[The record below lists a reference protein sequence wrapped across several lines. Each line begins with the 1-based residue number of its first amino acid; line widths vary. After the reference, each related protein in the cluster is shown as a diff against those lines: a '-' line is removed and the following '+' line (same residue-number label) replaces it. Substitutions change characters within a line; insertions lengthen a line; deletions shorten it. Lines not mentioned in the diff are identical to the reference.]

1 MRSRTTSD
9 PESTRQFAIDIA
21 RTLADSKCSDVIL
34 LDVRGRSQVTDYVI
48 IGSGTSQRQMRAA
61 AQDIE
66 DVGKARGQHPF
77 RTNADQS
84 STWIVVD
91 FVEIVAH
98 LFEPDQ
104 RLYYDLEL
112 LHADGKR
119 VEWRRPEGELP
130 PGRGSSGGSSSG
142 GSSGGTASSGR
153 ANAGKAER

>member
-21 RTLADSKCSDVIL
+21 RTLADSKCSDVVL
-34 LDVRGRSQVTDYVI
+34 LDVRGRSQVTDYVVI
-48 IGSGTSQRQMRAA
+48 ASGTSQRQMRAA

-66 DVGKARGQHPF
+66 DIGKARGQHPF
-77 RTNADQS
+77 HTNADQS

-112 LHADGKR
+112 
-119 VEWRRPEGELP
+119 
-130 PGRGSSGGSSSG
+130 
-142 GSSGGTASSGR
+142 
-153 ANAGKAER
+153 

>member
-1 MRSRTTSD
+1 MRSRSTAD
-9 PESTRQFAIDIA
+9 PESTRQFAVDMA
-21 RTLADSKCSDVIL
+21 RTLADSKCTEVVL
-34 LDVRGRSQVTDYVI
+34 LDVRGRSQVCDYVI

-61 AQDIE
+61 AQELE
-66 DVGKARGQHPF
+66 DLGKSRGQHPF
-77 RTNADQS
+77 RTNADEG

-119 VEWRRPEGELP
+119 VDWRRPEGELP
-130 PGRGSSGGSSSG
+130 PARVARQGG
-142 GSSGGTASSGR
+142 
-153 ANAGKAER
+153 GKTEG

>member
-119 VEWRRPEGELP
+119 IEWRRPEGELP
-130 PGRGSSGGSSSG
+130 PGRGTSGGA
-142 GSSGGTASSGR
+142 ASSGR
-153 ANAGKAER
+153 ASAGKAER

>member
-130 PGRGSSGGSSSG
+130 PGRGT
-142 GSSGGTASSGR
+142 SGGTASSGR
-153 ANAGKAER
+153 ASAGKAER

>member
-119 VEWRRPEGELP
+119 IEWRRPEGELP
-130 PGRGSSGGSSSG
+130 PGRGSSGGSSG
-142 GSSGGTASSGR
+142 GAASSGR
-153 ANAGKAER
+153 ASAGKAER

>member
-112 LHADGKR
+112 LHADGKHI
-119 VEWRRPEGELP
+119 EWRRPEGELP
-130 PGRGSSGGSSSG
+130 PGRGT
-142 GSSGGTASSGR
+142 SGGTASSGR
-153 ANAGKAER
+153 ASAGKAER

>member
-119 VEWRRPEGELP
+119 IEWRRPEGELP
-130 PGRGSSGGSSSG
+130 PGRGTSGGSSG

-153 ANAGKAER
+153 ASAGKAER

>member
-1 MRSRTTSD
+1 MRSRSTAD
-9 PESTRQFAIDIA
+9 PESTRQFAVEMA
-21 RTLADSKCSDVIL
+21 RTLADSKCTEVVL
-34 LDVRGRSQVTDYVI
+34 LDVRGRSQVCDYVI

-61 AQDIE
+61 AQELE
-66 DVGKARGQHPF
+66 DLGKSRGQHPF
-77 RTNADQS
+77 RTNADEG

-119 VEWRRPEGELP
+119 VDWRRPEGELP
-130 PGRGSSGGSSSG
+130 PARAPRQGG
-142 GSSGGTASSGR
+142 
-153 ANAGKAER
+153 GKSEG

>member
-119 VEWRRPEGELP
+119 IEWRRPEGELP
-130 PGRGSSGGSSSG
+130 PGRGT
-142 GSSGGTASSGR
+142 SGGTASSGR
-153 ANAGKAER
+153 ASAGKAER

>member
-1 MRSRTTSD
+1 MRSRSTAD
-9 PESTRQFAIDIA
+9 PESTRQFAVDMA
-21 RTLADSKCSDVIL
+21 RTLADSKCTEVVL
-34 LDVRGRSQVTDYVI
+34 LDVRGRSQVCDYVI

-61 AQDIE
+61 AQELE
-66 DVGKARGQHPF
+66 DLGKSRGQHPF
-77 RTNADQS
+77 RTNADEG

-119 VEWRRPEGELP
+119 IDWRRPEGERP
-130 PGRGSSGGSSSG
+130 PARGGS
-142 GSSGGTASSGR
+142 R
-153 ANAGKAER
+153 AAGGKAED

>member
-1 MRSRTTSD
+1 M
-9 PESTRQFAIDIA
+9 
-21 RTLADSKCSDVIL
+21 

-119 VEWRRPEGELP
+119 IEWRRPEGELP
-130 PGRGSSGGSSSG
+130 PGRGTSGGSSG

-153 ANAGKAER
+153 ASAGKAER

>member
-66 DVGKARGQHPF
+66 DVGQARGQHPF

-119 VEWRRPEGELP
+119 IEWRRPEGELP
-130 PGRGSSGGSSSG
+130 PGRGT
-142 GSSGGTASSGR
+142 SGGTASSGR
-153 ANAGKAER
+153 ASAGKAER

>member
-21 RTLADSKCSDVIL
+21 RTLADSKCSDVVL
-34 LDVRGRSQVTDYVI
+34 LDVRGRSQVTDYVVI
-48 IGSGTSQRQMRAA
+48 ASGTSQRQMRAA

-66 DVGKARGQHPF
+66 DIGKARGQHPF
-77 RTNADQS
+77 HTNADQS

-119 VEWRRPEGELP
+119 VEWHRPEGELP
-130 PGRGSSGGSSSG
+130 PGRQGAGG
-142 GSSGGTASSGR
+142 ASR
-153 ANAGKAER
+153 AGLGKAER